1 MPDTSPLLPKTM
13 HHTAP
18 LLACHA
24 AHPAVVLVQDSHKN
38 PQQTG
43 VHSNH
48 FLHSPPAAH
57 PTSSDCAGACVQ
69 DAKRGTGGTA
79 VFIARNRF
87 AVLDKGSNQILVK
100 NLRNEITKKCAA
112 PCASTDAI
120 FYAGT
125 GTLLC
130 RSDDKVGS
138 CLTGSIRGSA
148 AGKLLRRP
156 AA

>member
-1 MPDTSPLLPKTM
+1 M
-13 HHTAP
+13 
-18 LLACHA
+18 
-24 AHPAVVLVQDSHKN
+24 
-38 PQQTG
+38 
-43 VHSNH
+43 
-48 FLHSPPAAH
+48 
-57 PTSSDCAGACVQ
+57 
-69 DAKRGTGGTA
+69 
-79 VFIARNRF
+79 FIARNRF

-138 CLTGSIRGSA
+138 CLNRSRRDSA
-148 AGKLLRRP
+148 AGNLLRQPP
-156 AA
+156 AWVLATQLSIWHLKNL

>member
-1 MPDTSPLLPKTM
+1 M
-13 HHTAP
+13 
-18 LLACHA
+18 
-24 AHPAVVLVQDSHKN
+24 
-38 PQQTG
+38 
-43 VHSNH
+43 
-48 FLHSPPAAH
+48 
-57 PTSSDCAGACVQ
+57 
-69 DAKRGTGGTA
+69 
-79 VFIARNRF
+79 FIARNRF

-138 CLTGSIRGSA
+138 CLKKNKKQRKQCCWEVVESSA
-148 AGKLLRRP
+148 AWAVAGILCRSFLHNLYQVLAQCC